1 MWIERKIGADLLR
14 AAATRP
20 ALVLTGARQ
29 TGKTSLLRA
38 LFPGHGFVSLDLPAE
53 AELAEQAPEDFLRR
67 HPPPCIIDEVQ
78 YAPALFRGLK
88 RAIDA
93 DRGANGQY
101 LLTGSQ
107 KFPLMREVSDA
118 LAGRIAVFE
127 LDTLAFA
134 EVRRA
139 LPEADP
145 LDWLLRGGF
154 PELWSAPGIDHASFL
169 RSYVATYLE
178 RDLRQV
184 LRVGNLRD
192 FERFLRA
199 CAFRSANL
207 VNKSDIA
214 RDVGVS
220 VPTVGE
226 WMGALQASNQIALL
240 EPWYQN
246 GAKGLTKS
254 PKLYFL
260 DTGLLNALL
269 NVRTAAD
276 LIDSPL
282 RGAIFETGAYGEL
295 RRTLQ
300 RTGEVDSLFFFR
312 DRSREVDFL
321 LNRGGLF
328 HLFECKWTE
337 HATATDLRGMT
348 QAEALLGP
356 ERVRA
361 RTVICRAPT
370 SHPIAGGGTAVGLAD
385 LAATVAD

>member
-1 MWIERKIGADLLR
+1 MWISRQIGDELR
-14 AAATRP
+14 HAAATRP

-38 LFPGHGFVSLDLPAE
+38 LFPDHGFVSLDHPAD
-53 AELAEQAPEDFLRR
+53 AELADKAPDDFLRR
-67 HPPPCIIDEVQ
+67 HPTPCIIDEVQ

-93 DRGANGQY
+93 DRQTPGRY

-127 LDTLAFA
+127 LDTLSFA
-134 EVRRA
+134 EVRQA
-139 LPEADP
+139 VPGADP

-154 PELWSAPGIDHASFL
+154 PELWSVPGLDHASFL
-169 RSYVATYLE
+169 RSYIATYLE
-178 RDLRQV
+178 RDLRQIIK
-184 LRVGNLRD
+184 VGNLRD

-199 CAFRSANL
+199 CAFRSGNL

-220 VPTVGE
+220 VPTVTE

-240 EPWYQN
+240 EPWFQN

-254 PKLYFL
+254 PKLIFL

-269 NVRTAAD
+269 NVRTVAD

-282 RGAIFETGAYGEL
+282 RGAIFESGVYGEL

-300 RTGEVDSLFFFR
+300 RTGELESLFFLR

-321 LNRGGLF
+321 LHRGGRF

-337 HATATDLRGMT
+337 HATPADLQGMT
-348 QAEALLGP
+348 HAEALLGAD
-356 ERVRA
+356 RVRRKTLVC
-361 RTVICRAPT
+361 RTPT
-370 SHPIAGGGTAVGLAD
+370 PHPVSGGGQAVGLAD
-385 LAATVAD
+385 LPSSIA